1 MDLVG
6 VSIPILSCSPRD
18 VFNLP
23 LHEYP
28 LVIEVRSSSPSS
40 TANPQPNK
48 IFTARILD
56 LTRPPTVALAT
67 HIESFLRAVWDE
79 DPPEHFGTP
88 VVYTQSNMDITP
100 VLVALASTTFR
111 SFKSILHLQGG
122 YEAFHREYPFLTLP
136 LDAPMVGMDERF
148 FPSDVPLDGV
158 EGVSEN
164 AKLYLGGA
172 ISAGD
177 AQVLAWLGIT
187 HVLNV
192 TREVRDPP
200 ERFER
205 IYMRIEIDDADRED
219 IVGAARD
226 AIPFVHGAL
235 VKGGRVLV
243 HCQQGKSRSVAIVVM
258 YLMEKARLT
267 AKEAMDIVGS
277 ARTGAQPNQG
287 FWKQLV
293 EWEAGGKE

>member
-6 VSIPILSCSPRD
+6 VPIPILSCSPRD

-28 LVIEVRSSSPSS
+28 LVIEVRSSSLID
-40 TANPQPNK
+40 PQPNK

-56 LTRPPTVALAT
+56 PTRPPTVSLVT
-67 HIESFLRAVWDE
+67 HIESFLREVWDE

-88 VVYTQSNMDITP
+88 VVYGQYNMDITP

-111 SFKSILHLQGG
+111 PFKSILHLQGG
-122 YEAFHREYPFLTLP
+122 YEAFHREYPFLTLLP
-136 LDAPMVGMDERF
+136 DAPTAGMDEHF
-148 FPSDVPLDGV
+148 FPGDVPLDGIK
-158 EGVSEN
+158 GVLEN
-164 AKLYLGGA
+164 ARLYLGSA

-192 TREVRDPP
+192 TREVRDLP
-200 ERFER
+200 ERFGR

-243 HCQQGKSRSVAIVVM
+243 HCQQGKSRSVAMVVM
-258 YLMEKARLT
+258 YLIKKARLT
-267 AKEAMDIVGS
+267 AKEAMDIVGR

-287 FWKQLV
+287 FWRQLV
-293 EWEAGGKE
+293 EWEADGKE